1 MSDGSGARYAKV
13 AVADA
18 VFAIDRPYDYAV
30 PEVMRADIAPG
41 CRVLVPFGR
50 GNRRSEGFVLAL
62 AGESR
67 VERTK
72 PVAALLDR
80 APVLDGEAIR
90 LALWMRERCVCTC
103 YEAARAMLPA
113 GLWHAFVETVTLTP
127 GIDRAEAQALLA
139 QSPKAARL
147 LDALYGAPEG
157 RLPVCDAEELL
168 GGSSA
173 LRDALR
179 TLAGKGLAEGRT
191 VTRRRVGD
199 KTVRGVRLAVPVED
213 ARALAAARA
222 ARAPMQTAVLTLLC
236 EAETVPA
243 HEISYLTGARP
254 AMLTQLARRGLVTFE
269 EREVY
274 RRPAGAVREQAAP
287 VVLNDGQRA
296 VLARLAALTDAGR
309 PACALLFGVTGSGKT
324 LVYLELIR
332 HIGKQGGQSIVM
344 VPEIVLTPQL
354 METFSRAF
362 GERVALLHSG
372 LSLGERYDEWKRI
385 RAGGVDVVLGTR
397 SAVFAPLTRLKLIV
411 MDEEQEHSYKSE
423 NVPRYHA
430 RDIAKY
436 RCARSGGLL
445 LLGSAT
451 PSVESMFFARS
462 GRYVFLEMPARYN
475 ARALPRV
482 LMADLRQELREGN
495 AGALSAVLCAEIEKN
510 LAAGQQSILFLNRRG
525 YNRLLLCESCGVARG
540 CPRCSVTLT
549 FHAANDRLMC
559 HRCGHSE
566 KRPDVCPDCA
576 GALRPVGTGTQKVE
590 EELHALFPGV
600 GVLRMDADTTAG
612 QGAHAKLL
620 ARFREERIPLL
631 IGTQMVTKGL
641 DFENVTLV
649 GVLDAD
655 MALHTG
661 EFRAHERAF
670 SLITQVV
677 GRAGRGEKPGRA
689 VIQTFAPDHP
699 VLTAAAAQ
707 DYEAFYRD
715 EIALRQA
722 TGLPPFYDI
731 VTLVFSGA
739 DPERVQ
745 HACLRLRRA
754 VERTGRRF
762 FTQILGPA
770 PAPVWKLNN
779 RYRYHLTLTGHYDK
793 AARAH
798 VGGLL
803 TVFKEDGQNRGLHLY
818 ADLNAY

>member
-1 MSDGSGARYAKV
+1 MSDGDGARYARV

-30 PEVMRADIAPG
+30 PAVLRADIAPG

-50 GNRRSEGFVLAL
+50 GNRRSEGLVLAL

-67 VERTK
+67 VEKTK
-72 PVAALLDR
+72 PIAALLDR
-80 APVLDGEAIR
+80 APVLDEAAIR
-90 LALWMRERCVCTC
+90 LALWMRERYVCTC

-113 GLWHAFVETVTLTP
+113 GLWYALAETVALIP
-127 GIDRAEAQALLA
+127 GVDRAEALALLA
-139 QSPKAARL
+139 QAPKAAQL
-147 LDALYGAPEG
+147 LEALYGAPEG
-157 RLPVCDAEELL
+157 RLPLGEAEDLL
-168 GGSSA
+168 GGAAA

-191 VTRRRVGD
+191 MARRRVGD
-199 KTVRGVRLAVPVED
+199 KTVRGVRLAIPAED
-213 ARALAAARA
+213 ARALAASRA

-236 EAETVPA
+236 GAEEVST
-243 HEISYLTGARP
+243 HEISYLTGVRP
-254 AMLTQLARRGLVTFE
+254 AVLTQMARRGLVTFE
-269 EREVY
+269 EQEVY
-274 RRPAGAVREQAAP
+274 RRPAGASREPAAP
-287 VVLNDGQRA
+287 LVLNDGQQA
-296 VLARLAALTDAGR
+296 ALTRLAALTDAGR

-324 LVYLELIR
+324 SVYLELIR

-385 RAGGVDVVLGTR
+385 RAGLVDVVLGTR

-423 NVPRYHA
+423 NAPRYHA
-430 RDIAKY
+430 RDVAKY
-436 RCARSGGLL
+436 RCARAGGLL

-451 PSVESMFFARS
+451 PSVESAFFARS
-462 GRYVFLEMPARYN
+462 GRYVSLEMPARYN

-482 LMADLRQELREGN
+482 LMADLRRELREGN

-525 YNRLLLCESCGVARG
+525 YNRLLLCESCGTARH
-540 CPRCSVTLT
+540 CPRCSVALT
-549 FHAANDRLMC
+549 YHAANDRLMC
-559 HRCGHSE
+559 HRCGYSE
-566 KRPDVCPDCA
+566 KRPDACPDCA
-576 GALRPVGTGTQKVE
+576 GPFRPVGTGTQKVE
-590 EELHALFPGV
+590 EELRALFPGV
-600 GVLRMDADTTAG
+600 EMLRMDADTTAG

-620 ARFREERIPLL
+620 ARFREGRVPLL

-655 MALHTG
+655 QALHTG

-689 VIQTFAPDHP
+689 VIQTFTPDHP
-699 VLTAAAAQ
+699 VLAAAAAQ

-722 TGLPPFYDI
+722 VGLPPFCDI
-731 VTLVFSGA
+731 VTLVFSGT

-754 VERTGRRF
+754 VGQTGRRLF
-762 FTQILGPA
+762 AQMLGPV
-770 PAPVWKLNN
+770 PALVWKVNN
-779 RYRYHLTLTGHYDK
+779 RYRYHMTLTGHYDK
-793 AARAH
+793 AVRGY

-803 TVFKEDGQNRGLHLY
+803 TAFREDGQNRGVHLY
-818 ADLNAY
+818 ADVNAY